1 MRIGLLTLEI
11 GRKVGG
17 LEVYE
22 TNLIQALARVDSGNE
37 YHVFCLDARVREIL
51 GPLAD
56 NFHYHVLPVNRYR
69 GVLWDAPRAMARA
82 KLDLFHALFVPPP
95 FTSVPY
101 VLTHHGS
108 EVLERPDFYPFA
120 LGLRMRVLFRRGFE
134 KARLIIG
141 VSAFV
146 YDYLTS
152 VRGLPRER
160 VRMIPDGCAPGFHPM
175 DKLAA
180 RREVASAYGLD
191 QPYIITVGRIEP
203 RKNPI
208 RVLQAFDQFRRSV
221 ANAPRLVFAGKKTW
235 SAKDFDR
242 TIQKL
247 GLKDFIVE
255 LGYVPD
261 EHLPSL
267 YAAAEF
273 AVFASLWEGFGYPA
287 LEAFAT
293 GTPLL
298 SARTTSLPE
307 VCGNAALLVDPYSIE
322 AIASAMASLHND
334 RRLREEL
341 IHKGHARAAS
351 FTWDR
356 TARETVSAYKTA
368 ADQGKAL

>member
-1 MRIGLLTLEI
+1 MKIGLFTLEI

-22 TNLIQALARVDSGNE
+22 ANLIQALARVDSGNE
-37 YHVFCLDARVREIL
+37 YHVFCLDPRVREIL

-69 GVLWDAPRAMARA
+69 GVLWDAPQAMARER
-82 KLDLFHALFVPPP
+82 LDLFHALFVPPP

-101 VLTHHGS
+101 VITHHGS
-108 EVLERPDFYPFA
+108 EVMERPDFYPFG
-120 LGLRMRVLFRRGFE
+120 LGLRMRVLFRRGF
-134 KARLIIG
+134 KQARLIIG
-141 VSAFV
+141 VSAYV

-160 VRMIPDGCAPGFHPM
+160 VRMIPDGCGAGFHAM

-180 RREVASAYGLD
+180 RREVAGRYGLE

-203 RKNPI
+203 RKNPV
-208 RVLQAFDQFRRSV
+208 RVLEAFDKFRRSV
-221 ANAPRLVFAGKKTW
+221 ANAPRLVFAGMKTW
-235 SAKDFDR
+235 SARDFDR
-242 TIQKL
+242 TIQRL
-247 GLKDFIVE
+247 GLKGFIVE

-267 YAAAEF
+267 YGAAEF

-293 GTPLL
+293 GTALL
-298 SARTTSLPE
+298 SSRTTSLPE
-307 VCGNAALLVDPYSIE
+307 VCGDAALLVDPYSVE
-322 AIASAMASLHND
+322 DIASAMASLHND
-334 RRLREEL
+334 PRLREEL
-341 IHKGHARAAS
+341 IHKGHARAALFS
-351 FTWDR
+351 WDR
-356 TARETVSAYKTA
+356 TARETVSAYQA
-368 ADQGKAL
+368 AAHPAIGR